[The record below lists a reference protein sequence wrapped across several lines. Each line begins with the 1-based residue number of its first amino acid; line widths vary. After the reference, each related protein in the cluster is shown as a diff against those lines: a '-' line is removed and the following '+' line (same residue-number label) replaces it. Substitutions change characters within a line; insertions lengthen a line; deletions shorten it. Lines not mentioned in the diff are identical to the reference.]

1 MQIETSKGKSANN
14 MTVIIA
20 NNIRKESARIDPAGN
35 IIDARTKQ
43 IIEPVAT
50 EYVEQAPVAPLAP
63 ATPVA
68 PVAEMS
74 VLEQIEQT
82 KQHLKDLEALK
93 LAKIAEKKAELE
105 LLEQ

>member
-1 MQIETSKGKSANN
+1 MQIEEYRGKSADNKN
-14 MTVIIA
+14 MGNVVISP
-20 NNIRKESARIDPAGN
+20 NIKKESARIDPAGN

-43 IIEPVAT
+43 IIEPVAS
-50 EYVEQAPVAPLAP
+50 ESIEQAPIAP
-63 ATPVA
+63 APVA

-74 VLEQIEQT
+74 VLEQIEQA
-82 KQHLKDLEALK
+82 KQNLKDLEALK